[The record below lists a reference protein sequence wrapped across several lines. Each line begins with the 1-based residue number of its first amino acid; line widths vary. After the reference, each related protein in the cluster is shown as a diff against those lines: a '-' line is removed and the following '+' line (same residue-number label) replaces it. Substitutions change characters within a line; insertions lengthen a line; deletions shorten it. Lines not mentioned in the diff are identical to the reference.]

1 MSTGSIQVV
10 SSYPPVEKR
19 GQTPRHQWE
28 SELERSLPHFAF
40 RLEKALHEL
49 EAICAIS
56 AKEKS
61 DLLELLKNM
70 NIKKV
75 ATELASI
82 LGKYDDDSVVP
93 PNPRFPSLKR
103 PTFKPRVYEI
113 LTAGWLQED
122 IRQYI
127 LDGFRQGFKVGWEG
141 FSLGRRV
148 AENPRLLEEGQ
159 AAVLASVLK
168 DWEKGIIA
176 AAEIWGDD
184 DRRLDEIVIS
194 PVYTVAKRF
203 MGYPIPGKRRRVFNL
218 SRRFTKK
225 ENRKRRYYPSV
236 NDDIDPQAFSCSFA
250 KLSDA
255 VDMVRSLR
263 EKGHGV
269 WMARADIEDAFCHVP
284 VRDQDMHLLA
294 FSCEV
299 DFDDPAVK
307 VPVGAEKMSGKQK
320 VVFVN
325 GRFPFG
331 LRSAPAVFETLAQTV
346 RQIARF
352 VFGVQLS
359 VGYLDD
365 VLVLQTT
372 KERCEDDLSIYIAVL
387 RMLGLS
393 PQLAKCSTEASTT
406 IDFLGLDIDSVR
418 QEIRMPEMRIQR
430 MKEILA
436 EWAERKECKR
446 VELESLIGTLQH
458 MTKGVPAG
466 RMFLRRII
474 DLLWDKGTPVRDEEP
489 FGLVFG
495 VDENGFDYEIVGG
508 PDRGDQSE
516 KRRAGRKYKLTA
528 EFQLDITWWRENM
541 EKMNHH
547 GFPFLTDCPPAVMEF
562 QLATDASDKG
572 FGGRFGNE
580 WFSYPWMHGEAERF
594 PIAYRELYA
603 VVVAVGIWGHH
614 FSGRIIHFLNDNTNT
629 IIAAKKASS
638 RNHDMMH
645 LLRILHSMCVDFG
658 MHVWFDYINTV
669 DNNIADAL
677 SRLEFDRFFKLLP
690 TANPSPTPLRRP
702 MPEHPPRP

>member
-1 MSTGSIQVV
+1 MVIKAITADER
-10 SSYPPVEKR
+10 VE
-19 GQTPRHQWE
+19 
-28 SELERSLPHFAF
+28 
-40 RLEKALHEL
+40 LHG
-49 EAICAIS
+49 
-56 AKEKS
+56 
-61 DLLELLKNM
+61 LLKNM
-70 NIKKV
+70 NIKSV
-75 ATELASI
+75 AARLASI
-82 LGKYDDDSVVP
+82 LSKYDDDSVVP
-93 PNPRFPSLKR
+93 VNPRFPSLKR

-113 LTAGWLQED
+113 LTAGWLQEE

-127 LDGFRQGFKVGWEG
+127 LDGFRKGFSVGWEG

-148 AENPRLLEEGQ
+148 AENPRLLEEGE
-159 AAVLASVLK
+159 AAVLASVLR

-176 AAEIWGDD
+176 VAEKWGDD
-184 DRRLDEIVIS
+184 DRMEEIAIS
-194 PVYTVAKRF
+194 PVYTVAKRA

-225 ENRKRRYYPSV
+225 GNRKRRHLPSI

-255 VDMVRSLR
+255 VDMVRDLR

-269 WMARADIEDAFCHVP
+269 WMARADVEDAFCHIP
-284 VRDQDMHLLA
+284 VRDQDMPLLA
-294 FSCEV
+294 FSCEI
-299 DFDDPAVK
+299 DFDNPEVVIPAGVERMK
-307 VPVGAEKMSGKQK
+307 GKQRI
-320 VVFVN
+320 VFVN

-352 VFGVQLS
+352 VFGVRLS

-365 VLVLQTT
+365 VLVLQTS
-372 KERCEDDLSIYIAVL
+372 KERCEEDLSIYISVL

-393 PQLAKCSTEASTT
+393 PQLAKCSTEALTT

-418 QEIRMPEMRIQR
+418 QEIRIPGLRIQR

-436 EWAERKECKR
+436 EWAEKKECKR

-466 RMFLRRII
+466 KLFLRRVI
-474 DLLWDKGTPVRDEEP
+474 DLLWDKGPRTGND
-489 FGLVFG
+489 
-495 VDENGFDYEIVGG
+495 DENGELILGVDAEGNEYEIVG
-508 PDRGDQSE
+508 RLVEESKAE
-516 KRRAGRKYKLTA
+516 KRKASRKYKLTA
-528 EFQLDITWWRENM
+528 EFQLDIAWWRENL

-547 GFPFLTDCPPAVMEF
+547 GFPFLTDCPPTSMEL

-580 WFSYPWMHGEAERF
+580 WFSYPWVQGEAERF

-603 VVVAVGIWGHH
+603 VVVAVCIWGHR
-614 FSGRIIHFLNDNTNT
+614 FTGQIIHFLNDNTNT

-645 LLRILHSMCVDFG
+645 LLRILHSLCVDFR

-669 DNNIADAL
+669 DNSIADAL
-677 SRLEFDRFFKLLP
+677 SRLDLDRFFSLLP
-690 TANPSPTPLRRP
+690 SANPSPTKIKSS
-702 MPEHPPRP
+702 MPEHPPFP